1 MPIGRLIP
9 PPTSRTFSCAQHVS
23 RTAKISNSRTYAV
36 RPANKQ
42 VSGGGSSLIETLVEQ
57 DPYQRIWFIKP
68 LSLMMFNTES
78 ARAAHLNSIWHNYRY
93 HETHIIPFWTL
104 CILSDLRSEAIHR
117 HTGGQDYANVAQR
130 FCTEIGLNI
139 AAVPDSHWCSGLYF
153 REVLRMRQESIE
165 KILNGSMINLSDFLP
180 SPTPAPYIGD
190 FRNVGAPAPLH
201 DNNQYDPVTSPKFAW
216 GPPRLGRSDMEN
228 IISAHDATFG
238 EWEDIHVRVR
248 DTKLFAIPTYRL
260 LYKMYLSS
268 GEIAV
273 TDGELNDNGHNLM
286 VDWPKGKAQTSNHVN
301 YNNGLIFSRTWLD
314 HPERGIGYCLMGDQ
328 GSSSVVSTLFNAMRR
343 GGPIR
348 RETWEDDKIIPLIG
362 SAAVPHLQ
370 SLMEY
375 TGKVLCGQGQ
385 AFSEP
390 SFPIEKKATTT
401 SSSSLFSKVDPTIRA
416 KRSVASNVSPASSLS
431 SRLFGPSSLKSSA
444 WTSSG
449 SHSTKRQAVYEKFAR
464 AKAEKIGSS
473 IYGPSEQYA
482 LRKLHD
488 RNGYYAEL
496 GVENL
501 AVELLDKSREKE
513 VNSILKEKYYTL
525 CKIKH
530 SDIGGAEEDQV
541 RLNRAYEQVETYE
554 QRRNYQLKPENCP
567 SLD

>member
-1 MPIGRLIP
+1 
-9 PPTSRTFSCAQHVS
+9 
-23 RTAKISNSRTYAV
+23 
-36 RPANKQ
+36 
-42 VSGGGSSLIETLVEQ
+42 
-57 DPYQRIWFIKP
+57 
-68 LSLMMFNTES
+68 
-78 ARAAHLNSIWHNYRY
+78 
-93 HETHIIPFWTL
+93 
-104 CILSDLRSEAIHR
+104 
-117 HTGGQDYANVAQR
+117 
-130 FCTEIGLNI
+130 
-139 AAVPDSHWCSGLYF
+139 
-153 REVLRMRQESIE
+153 
-165 KILNGSMINLSDFLP
+165 
-180 SPTPAPYIGD
+180 
-190 FRNVGAPAPLH
+190 
-201 DNNQYDPVTSPKFAW
+201 
-216 GPPRLGRSDMEN
+216 
-228 IISAHDATFG
+228 
-238 EWEDIHVRVR
+238 
-248 DTKLFAIPTYRL
+248 
-260 LYKMYLSS
+260 
-268 GEIAV
+268 
-273 TDGELNDNGHNLM
+273 
-286 VDWPKGKAQTSNHVN
+286 
-301 YNNGLIFSRTWLD
+301 
-314 HPERGIGYCLMGDQ
+314 MGDQ

-348 RETWEDDKIIPLIG
+348 KETWEDDKIIPLIG
-362 SAAVPHLQ
+362 SATVPHLQ
-370 SLMEY
+370 SLMWVYFIIATGVEFIQLLRREY

-401 SSSSLFSKVDPTIRA
+401 SSSSLFSKVDPTIRT
-416 KRSVASNVSPASSLS
+416 KRSAASNVSPASSLS
-431 SRLFGPSSLKSSA
+431 SRLFGPSSINSSA

-449 SHSTKRQAVYEKFAR
+449 SHSSKRQAVYEKFAR

-501 AVELLDKSREKE
+501 AVELLDKSKEKE

-541 RLNRAYEQVETYE
+541 RLNRAYEQVETCTLLPYKRVVSRVALLIWHITDE

>member
-1 MPIGRLIP
+1 
-9 PPTSRTFSCAQHVS
+9 
-23 RTAKISNSRTYAV
+23 
-36 RPANKQ
+36 
-42 VSGGGSSLIETLVEQ
+42 
-57 DPYQRIWFIKP
+57 
-68 LSLMMFNTES
+68 
-78 ARAAHLNSIWHNYRY
+78 
-93 HETHIIPFWTL
+93 
-104 CILSDLRSEAIHR
+104 
-117 HTGGQDYANVAQR
+117 
-130 FCTEIGLNI
+130 
-139 AAVPDSHWCSGLYF
+139 
-153 REVLRMRQESIE
+153 
-165 KILNGSMINLSDFLP
+165 
-180 SPTPAPYIGD
+180 
-190 FRNVGAPAPLH
+190 
-201 DNNQYDPVTSPKFAW
+201 
-216 GPPRLGRSDMEN
+216 
-228 IISAHDATFG
+228 
-238 EWEDIHVRVR
+238 
-248 DTKLFAIPTYRL
+248 
-260 LYKMYLSS
+260 
-268 GEIAV
+268 
-273 TDGELNDNGHNLM
+273 
-286 VDWPKGKAQTSNHVN
+286 
-301 YNNGLIFSRTWLD
+301 
-314 HPERGIGYCLMGDQ
+314 MGDQ

-370 SLMEY
+370 SLMWVYFLIATSVKFIQLLRREY

-513 VNSILKEKYYTL
+513 VNSDRK
-525 CKIKH
+525 
-530 SDIGGAEEDQV
+530 SV
-541 RLNRAYEQVETYE
+541 V
-554 QRRNYQLKPENCP
+554 
-567 SLD
+567 

>member
-9 PPTSRTFSCAQHVS
+9 RPTSRTFSCAQHGS
-23 RTAKISNSRTYAV
+23 RTAKISNRRTYAV

-165 KILNGSMINLSDFLP
+165 KILKGSMINLSDFLP
-180 SPTPAPYIGD
+180 SPTPAPYVGD

-286 VDWPKGKAQTSNHVN
+286 VDWPKGKAQTSNHVK

-348 RETWEDDKIIPLIG
+348 KETWEDDKIIPLIG

-370 SLMEY
+370 SLVEY

-501 AVELLDKSREKE
+501 AVELLDKSKEKE

>member
-42 VSGGGSSLIETLVEQ
+42 VYGGGSSLIETLVEQ

-541 RLNRAYEQVETYE
+541 RLNRAYEQVETCKLLPCK
-554 QRRNYQLKPENCP
+554 RIVSRVAL
-567 SLD
+567 LI